1 MLIEFLPPLLIPF
14 VITCLIIE
22 LTPGPNMGYLALV
35 SATAGQRAGL
45 ATTAGVALG
54 LLIIGIAAALGLAAL
69 ISNSPF
75 LYQALRWSGIFYLLW
90 LAWEGWHGESETS
103 AGNTNV
109 DDNTNEEYAKYF
121 FRGLITNL
129 LNPKAGLFYVVVLPG
144 FVDSSTSVTGQLILL
159 SIIYVMIASAIH
171 AAIVILAGS
180 FKQLLDNPDQSRI
193 IRRSLSL
200 ILAGIALWFGWSTRI

>member
-75 LYQALRWSGIFYLLW
+75 LYQALRWSGIFYLLL
-90 LAWEGWHGESETS
+90 LAWEGWHEESETS